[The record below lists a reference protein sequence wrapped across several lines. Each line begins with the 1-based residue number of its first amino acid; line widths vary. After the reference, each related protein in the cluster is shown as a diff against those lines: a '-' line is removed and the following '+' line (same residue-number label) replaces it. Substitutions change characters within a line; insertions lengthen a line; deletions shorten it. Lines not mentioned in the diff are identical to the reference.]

1 MGLFDRMRAGVGN
14 LGGDNLTPRE
24 ERYRRNMVYRQ
35 RLRQGSTPIIMS
47 GAERQA
53 SRRKQKEEEKE
64 KRKMD
69 RAFLKALEKRK

>member
-1 MGLFDRMRAGVGN
+1 MAFRWLRKGMESF
-14 LGGDNLTPRE
+14 GGDSLTPRE

-47 GAERQA
+47 GAEKQA
-53 SRRKQKEEEKE
+53 SRRKQKEDENE

>member
-14 LGGDNLTPRE
+14 LSSGNLTPRE
-24 ERYRRNMVYRQ
+24 ERYQRNVAYRQ
-35 RLRQGSTPIIMS
+35 RIRQGSTPIVVS

-53 SRRKQKEEEKE
+53 SRRKQREEESE

-69 RAFLKALEKRK
+69 KAFIKALEKRR